1 MFPILSVVVLFF
13 PFLFISKRMRVA
25 PDSPTKQDPRA
36 LSQVKTA
43 VQREPSTENIT
54 DSRCQEKVT
63 KPAVTSKK
71 KRSKCYLFS
80 KEM

>member
-1 MFPILSVVVLFF
+1 
-13 PFLFISKRMRVA
+13 MRVA

-71 KRSKCYLFS
+71 KEVSVTFLAKKC
-80 KEM
+80 K